1 MKLNFK
7 QAPSLDIITLFG
19 PAENAIESLAFNSKE
34 VRRYSAFFCI
44 TGEHQDGHE
53 YMKEALL
60 NGASVVVGDQEE
72 KLSRWSSLYQEVTFL
87 LVHDVKSVMASMSA
101 LFYDFP
107 HKKMKSIAV
116 TGTNGKTTV
125 TSYVRSLLNAAGI
138 RTGSIGTEG
147 IFNDKEKFAVPPT
160 TPTTPESPDLHGF
173 YQDFHQQGL
182 EAYVMEATSIAI
194 EQQRLDHVEFD
205 VGVHTNLTPE
215 HLEYHG
221 TFEAYK
227 LAKMKLF
234 KQVKKAVINLDDP
247 AMGKEILD
255 SFEGPLLT
263 YSLKDKQADIWAENM
278 VSDDEGIAL
287 DLHIQNHTVHIRAPL
302 YGDYNVSNLMAA
314 LGVCCHLNIPIDCV
328 LAAIPYLKGPEG
340 RFQLLA
346 GYSDYK
352 IVMDYAHT
360 PDALEKVLEA
370 VKKVKHQR
378 LIVMITGIGLRNP
391 EKRPLM
397 AKAVENKADEV
408 VVTVDHPGF
417 FDRKEIV
424 DDVLKGFSNP
434 HSSSIHAALHR
445 EDGIHQALSLARK
458 GDLVLLTGIGFG
470 GYQVIGGKKEYYSEL
485 EVIDGFYEQCKEA
498 NG

>member
-1 MKLNFK
+1 MKQNFK
-7 QAPSLDIITLFG
+7 HIDHFDILALYG
-19 PAENAIESLAFNSKE
+19 PEENTVESLKFNSKE
-34 VRRYSAFFCI
+34 VRRHAAFFCI

-53 YMKEALL
+53 YIKEALL
-60 NGASVVVGDQEE
+60 NGASVIVGDQKE
-72 KLSRWSSLYQEVTFL
+72 KLKRWSALYQNITFL
-87 LVHDVKSVMASMSA
+87 LVKDVKSVMASMSA

-107 HKKMKSIAV
+107 HDKMRSVAV

-125 TSYVRSLLNAAGI
+125 TSYVRSLLNASGI

-173 YQDFHQQGL
+173 YQDFCEQGL

-194 EQQRLDHVEFD
+194 EQQRLDHIEFD

-221 TFEAYK
+221 SFDAYK
-227 LAKMKLF
+227 LAKLKLF

-247 AMGKEILD
+247 AMSKDIID
-255 SFEGPLLT
+255 SFDGPMLT
-263 YSLKDKQADIWAENM
+263 YSLKDKQADIWAENI
-278 VSDDEGIAL
+278 VSNNEGVSF
-287 DLHIQNHTVHIRAPL
+287 DLHIKEEIIHIRAPL

-314 LGVCCHLNIPIDCV
+314 LGVCWHLKVPINQM
-328 LAAIPYLKGPEG
+328 LAAIPHLKGPEG
-340 RFQLLA
+340 RFQMLA
-346 GYSDYK
+346 GYADYK
-352 IVMDYAHT
+352 IVLDYAHT

-370 VKKVKHQR
+370 VKKVEHQR

-391 EKRPLM
+391 QKRPLM
-397 AKAVENKADEV
+397 AKTVEGRADEI

-424 DDVLKGFSNP
+424 EDVMKGFSNP
-434 HSSSIHAALHR
+434 HSKSIHTALHR
-445 EDGIHQALSLARK
+445 EEGIHQALSLAQK
-458 GDLVLLTGIGFG
+458 DDLVLITGIGFG
-470 GYQVIGGKKEYYSEL
+470 GYQVIKGKKEYYSEI
-485 EVIDGFYEQCKEA
+485 EVIDGFYDQSREA